1 MNLQRTKLFD
11 LDLINDSNFDAT
23 IASMLNFKNEYDPQ
37 GDKLPL
43 LFTPNVDDVVKLN
56 EKKYADLANILKK
69 CFYIIPDGQPI
80 IWASKLVRSP
90 LKRRLPGSELFPL
103 LWKELI
109 KHNMR
114 IMVIAPND
122 QVGELLKKEYA
133 NMVYYVPPFFDVENK
148 EELKKVIEG
157 CIPLFDEFK
166 PEYVFLGIR
175 FPKQNHIAL
184 GLIEHVRQLAV
195 FSPQSTVNSP
205 LPIAIGISPQST
217 VHSPQS
223 SDPPM
228 PLFLL
233 LGASY
238 EFYLNIKKRAPAF
251 WQKIG
256 MEWFY
261 RFTQEPGRLFKRY
274 FVDDM
279 KFFPIVMRELR
290 KK

>member
-1 MNLQRTKLFD
+1 MLKRTRIFD
-11 LDLINDSNFDAT
+11 LDLINDNNFDAT
-23 IASMLNFKNEYDPQ
+23 IASMVNFTNEFDVN
-37 GDKLPL
+37 GKLLPL

-56 EKKYADLANILKK
+56 EKKYTELSAILKRS
-69 CFYIIPDGQPI
+69 FYIIPDGQPI
-80 IWASKLVRSP
+80 IWVSKL
-90 LKRRLPGSELFPL
+90 LGKNKTLARRLPGSELFPL

-109 KHNMR
+109 RNNKR
-114 IMVIAPND
+114 IMVIAPNE

-133 NMVYYVPPFFDVENK
+133 NMIYYVPPFFDVDNPA
-148 EELKKVIEG
+148 ELQSVIAG
-157 CIPLFDEFK
+157 CIPHFENFK

-184 GLIEHVRQLAV
+184 GLINHINKSNENN
-195 FSPQSTVNSP
+195 PQ
-205 LPIAIGISPQST
+205 PQA
-217 VHSPQS
+217 
-223 SDPPM
+223 M

-238 EFYLNIKKRAPAF
+238 EFYLNIKKRAPKF

-274 FVDDM
+274 FIDDM
-279 KFFPIVMRELR
+279 QFIPIVFKEFR

>member
-1 MNLQRTKLFD
+1 MSLQRTKLFD

-23 IASMLNFKNEYDPQ
+23 IASMLNFQNEYDPH

-56 EKKYADLANILKK
+56 EKQYTDLANILKK
-69 CFYIIPDGQPI
+69 CFYIIPDGQPL

-109 KHNMR
+109 KNNKR

-133 NMVYYVPPFFDVENK
+133 NMVYYVPPFFDVENQD
-148 EELKKVIEG
+148 ELKKVIEG

-175 FPKQNHIAL
+175 FPKQNQIAL
-184 GLIEHVRQLAV
+184 GLIEHVRQSAV
-195 FSPQSTVNSP
+195 FGPESSVGSRQSS
-205 LPIAIGISPQST
+205 
-217 VHSPQS
+217 VHSRQS
-223 SDPPM
+223 SVEKM

-274 FVDDM
+274 FVDDL
-279 KFFPIVMRELR
+279 KFFPIVLREFR

>member
-1 MNLQRTKLFD
+1 MTLKRTKLFD
-11 LDLINDSNFDAT
+11 LDLINDSDFDAT
-23 IASMLNFKNEYDPQ
+23 IASMLNFQNEYDPH

-43 LFTPNVDDVVKLN
+43 LFTPNVDDIVKLN
-56 EKKYADLANILKK
+56 EKKYATLAGILKK

-80 IWASKLVRSP
+80 IWASKLIRKP

-109 KHNMR
+109 KNNKR
-114 IMVIAPND
+114 IMVIAPNE

-133 NMVYYVPPFFDVENK
+133 NMVYYVPPFFNVEN
-148 EELKKVIEG
+148 ETELKNVING
-157 CIPLFDEFK
+157 CIPIFDEFN

-184 GLIEHVRQLAV
+184 GLIEHVRQLSV
-195 FSPQSTVNSP
+195 GSLQSS
-205 LPIAIGISPQST
+205 
-217 VHSPQS
+217 VHSPKS
-223 SDPPM
+223 SMEKM

-274 FVDDM
+274 FVDDL
-279 KFFPIVMRELR
+279 KFFPIVFREFR